1 MPYQFTI
8 SPDLSTR
15 YISGWY
21 VFNTWL
27 QRTLAQ
33 HIHLELYRDFDQCRR
48 AIETDGVDLIFAN
61 PYDASLL
68 VRDKGFLPVAH
79 PRARPDEVIIA
90 VQTDSPVRVIED
102 FRPGLRVATSTDPA
116 VQIIG
121 MIMLEAADLTPE
133 SVTVSEYENY
143 VLVAKQLLRG
153 DADTGFF
160 MADSFNELSPLTR
173 RSLRVVLQS
182 QIHVIHH
189 MLLAGPRMAAFVE
202 PLRAAL
208 ADIGTHE
215 KGLAIQR
222 DLGFAA
228 WDRTEREDAEFMVDL
243 METLT

>member
-102 FRPGLRVATSTDPA
+102 FRPGLRIATSTDPA

-121 MIMLEAADLTPE
+121 MIMLEAADLAPA
-133 SVTVSEYENY
+133 N
-143 VLVAKQLLRG
+143 
-153 DADTGFF
+153 
-160 MADSFNELSPLTR
+160 P
-173 RSLRVVLQS
+173 
-182 QIHVIHH
+182 
-189 MLLAGPRMAAFVE
+189 
-202 PLRAAL
+202 
-208 ADIGTHE
+208 
-215 KGLAIQR
+215 
-222 DLGFAA
+222 
-228 WDRTEREDAEFMVDL
+228 
-243 METLT
+243 

>member
-1 MPYQFTI
+1 MPFQFTI

-15 YISGWY
+15 HISGWY

-27 QRTLAQ
+27 QRTLSQ
-33 HIHLELYRDFDQCRR
+33 HIHLELYRDFEQCRG
-48 AIETDGVDLIFAN
+48 AIASDSIDLIFAN

-68 VRDKGFLPVAH
+68 LRDKGFLPVAH
-79 PRARPDEVIIA
+79 PRGKPDEVIIA
-90 VQTDSPVRVIED
+90 VQTDSPVGKIED
-102 FRPGLRVATSTDPA
+102 FRPGLRIATSTDPA

-121 MIMLEAADLTPE
+121 LIMLEPADLAPA
-133 SVTVSEYENY
+133 SVTLSEYENY

-160 MADSFNELSPLTR
+160 MADSFNELSALTR

-208 ADIGTHE
+208 ADLERSDRGH
-215 KGLAIQR
+215 AIQR
-222 DLGFAA
+222 DLGFPG
-228 WDRTEREDAEFMVDL
+228 WVKTEREDAEFMVDL